1 MEKVNKA
8 NSGGNFKNDEKK
20 NKTLAFLDQL
30 QKEKRDML
38 YKVYQH
44 DNYKSNQTS
53 LSCRKCG
60 DKDEEQKHL
69 IVLSWIRQLFPSE
82 ILHVMKICLL
92 AMLKFF
98 QLLA

>member
-30 QKEKRDML
+30 LKEKRDML

-44 DNYKSNQTS
+44 DFNMFEYDPYIQ
-53 LSCRKCG
+53 
-60 DKDEEQKHL
+60 
-69 IVLSWIRQLFPSE
+69 
-82 ILHVMKICLL
+82 
-92 AMLKFF
+92 
-98 QLLA
+98 